1 VNEALVRLNWIQR
14 NWIFTLNRQ
23 YWFDQLYQR
32 VHIFA
37 KRGNLVT
44 FSLLNALAVALSNVL
59 AGVSG
64 RKVPVALVLALASPT
79 ALIVSVVAIFLEPA
93 GWSPEGIGLGF
104 VAGIVG
110 GVGLLAA
117 YRAFAIGPVGMIAA
131 ILAST
136 ATVVVALAGF
146 ALQGGG
152 TWRTWLA
159 VVACLIAIA
168 LVTVDSRPADIRLKA
183 LFLAVAGG
191 VGSGAFVVVMNFT
204 QPADGWSPFVAVR
217 VAVVAVAIA
226 FFAVSWKRLREV
238 LQSGN
243 GSRWWVFAV
252 AAGFMDSLGNVSLI
266 LALRFLDLTT
276 IAIVAAIIPAVT
288 AVIGWTFL
296 KEKLRLTQVL
306 GIAVAAGAV
315 ALHAL
320 A

>member
-1 VNEALVRLNWIQR
+1 MRHLLHLNWIKR

-32 VHIFA
+32 VHIFD

-64 RKVPVALVLALASPT
+64 RKVPVVLVLALASPT
-79 ALIVSVVAIFLEPA
+79 AFAVSVVAIFVEPA

-104 VAGIVG
+104 SAGIG
-110 GVGLLAA
+110 GGLGLLAA

-136 ATVVVALAGF
+136 ATVLVSVTGF
-146 ALQGGG
+146 VLHGAG
-152 TWRTWLA
+152 TWLTWFA
-159 VVACLIAIA
+159 IVVCLVAIG
-168 LVTVDSRPADIRLKA
+168 LVTIDSRPAAIRLTA
-183 LFLAVAGG
+183 LALAFAGG
-191 VGSGAFVVVMNFT
+191 VGSGAFVVLMNFT
-204 QPADGWSPFVAVR
+204 SPADGWSPFVAVR
-217 VAVVAVAIA
+217 VAVGAVALV
-226 FFAVSWKRLREV
+226 FLVVSWRSLRASS
-238 LQSGN
+238 QISGR
-243 GSRWWVFAV
+243 GWWWVFAIG
-252 AAGFMDSLGNVSLI
+252 AGLMDSLGNVFLI

-288 AVIGWTFL
+288 AAMGWMFL
-296 KEKLRLTQVL
+296 REKLRLAQVV
-306 GIAVAAGAV
+306 GISLATGAV

>member
-1 VNEALVRLNWIQR
+1 M
-14 NWIFTLNRQ
+14 
-23 YWFDQLYQR
+23 
-32 VHIFA
+32 
-37 KRGNLVT
+37 T
-44 FSLLNALAVALSNVL
+44 FSLLNALAVALSNVF

-104 VAGIVG
+104 LAGAVG

-131 ILAST
+131 VLAST
-136 ATVVVALAGF
+136 ATVVVASSGF
-146 ALQGGG
+146 FLQGVG
-152 TWRTWLA
+152 TWLTWFA
-159 VVACLIAIA
+159 VVACLVAIA

-183 LFLAVAGG
+183 LVLAVAGG

-204 QPADGWSPFVAVR
+204 EPADGWSPFVAVR
-217 VAVVAVAIA
+217 VAVLGVAIV
-226 FFAVSWKRLREV
+226 FFAVSWKRLRVV
-238 LQSGN
+238 LQTGTGSG
-243 GSRWWVFAV
+243 WWVFAV
-252 AAGFMDSLGNVSLI
+252 GAGLMDSLGNVFLI
-266 LALRFLDLTT
+266 IALRFLDLTT

-296 KEKLRLTQVL
+296 REKLRLTQVV
-306 GIAVAAGAV
+306 GIALAAGAV
-315 ALHAL
+315 ALHAI